1 MPRLRSCVIALAL
14 ALALLAPR
22 AAFAAPGLWV
32 AKKGDSTVYL
42 FGTVHV
48 LEKGLDWESPAI
60 AQAFAASSELWL
72 EVPNPDDEQSAAS
85 LIRAYGFDPAHPLST
100 KLPTKDRVKL
110 AAAAKLAQL
119 PQGETT
125 LEAMSPWLAALT
137 LDDELLLHAGY
148 DPKSGVEVTLLR
160 QAAQQQK
167 LVFGLETLDQQV
179 RLFADL
185 EPKLQVEMLENSLD
199 EFQRGPAE
207 LQTMVDAWL
216 KNDQPALAHEIVDEI
231 KNPLPALYQVLL
243 VARNDDWVGQI
254 ETMLNKP
261 GIRFVAVGAG
271 HLTGPDSVRAKL
283 EQRGTKVEAVTGPAP
298 SLPAQSGR

>member
-1 MPRLRSCVIALAL
+1 MPRLRSYASALAL
-14 ALALLAPR
+14 ALALITPR
-22 AAFAAPGLWV
+22 VAVAAPGLWV

-42 FGTVHV
+42 FGTVHI

-72 EVPNPDDEQSAAS
+72 EVPNPDDQQSAAS
-85 LIRAYGFDPAHPLST
+85 LIRTYGFDREHPLST
-100 KLPTKDRVKL
+100 KLSPQDRDKL
-110 AAAAKLAQL
+110 NAAAKLAQL
-119 PQGETT
+119 PRGEAT
-125 LEAMSPWLAALT
+125 LESMSPWLAALT

-148 DPKSGVEVTLLR
+148 DPTSGAESILLK

-185 EPKLQVEMLENSLD
+185 KPQLQVEMLENSLD

-207 LQTMVDAWL
+207 LQVMVDAWM
-216 KNDQPALAHEIVDEI
+216 KDDQPALMREIVDEI
-231 KNPLPALYQVLL
+231 KKPLPALYQVLL

-254 ETMLNKP
+254 ENMLKKP
-261 GIRFVAVGAG
+261 GVRFVAVGAG

-283 EQRGTKVEAVTGPAP
+283 EQRGTKVEAITAP
-298 SLPAQSGR
+298 GSSGAKSGH

>member
-1 MPRLRSCVIALAL
+1 M
-14 ALALLAPR
+14 LLAPR
-22 AAFAAPGLWV
+22 AGVAAPGLWV
-32 AKKGDSTVYL
+32 AKKGNATVYL
-42 FGTVHV
+42 FGTVHI
-48 LEKGLDWESPAI
+48 LEKGIDWETPAI

-72 EVPNPDDEQSAAS
+72 EIPNPEDQQSAQS
-85 LIRAYGFDPAHPLST
+85 LIRAYGFDPEHPLST
-100 KLPTKDRVKL
+100 KLPPPDRVKL
-110 AAAAKLAQL
+110 NAAAKLAQL

-148 DPKSGVEVTLLR
+148 DPQSGVESILLR

-167 LVFGLETLDQQV
+167 LVFGFETLDQQV

-185 EPKLQVEMLENSLD
+185 EPELQVEMLENSLD

-207 LQTMVDAWL
+207 LQHMVDAWM
-216 KNDQPALAHEIVDEI
+216 KDDQPALIREIVDEI

-243 VARNDDWVGQI
+243 VARNDDWVAQI
-254 ETMLNKP
+254 ENMLNKP
-261 GIRFVAVGAG
+261 GVRFVAVGAG

-298 SLPAQSGR
+298 SPPAQSGR